1 MALSFVLYDGTG
13 GTDTFTVPFDYLK
26 RADVSVE
33 LDGVDVT
40 DDITWLSDTS
50 IQLTTTSGTDN
61 VEIRRTTDPE
71 DPEVT
76 FEDGSTPTADEL
88 NRAAKQALFL
98 HQERIDA
105 GDDVTVTEGSI
116 LFGTYAALPA
126 AGTANRLYCTTDTNQ
141 LYRDTGSVWQL
152 LEGAITGA
160 VTKSAGGTVTSLGTI
175 PNDSFTYAKL
185 QNVSATDKILGRST
199 AGAGDIEEIT
209 CTATGRSILDDTSV
223 AAVRTTLGVAA
234 DACQF
239 CHVHRNGV
247 DQTISDAT
255 WTRVNY
261 TTETFDTGSAFDLTA
276 DKFTPTVAG
285 KYLVIASCGYAGLS
299 DGDLIRS
306 DIYKNGASVA
316 ECINESNGSNI
327 TVVATMIVDMNGTTD
342 YLEHYTHQDGTGS
355 KSLYGAADRTYFQAI
370 RISA

>member
-185 QNVSATDKILGRST
+185 QNVSATDKILPLALVTSKRSPVRPLGAPSWTIPVWLRSGRLWVSLRT
-199 AGAGDIEEIT
+199 PVSSAMSIAMVLIRLSLTPPGLGLIT
-209 CTATGRSILDDTSV
+209 PLRPLILDQRSI
-223 AAVRTTLGVAA
+223 
-234 DACQF
+234 
-239 CHVHRNGV
+239 
-247 DQTISDAT
+247 
-255 WTRVNY
+255 
-261 TTETFDTGSAFDLTA
+261 
-276 DKFTPTVAG
+276 
-285 KYLVIASCGYAGLS
+285 
-299 DGDLIRS
+299 
-306 DIYKNGASVA
+306 
-316 ECINESNGSNI
+316 
-327 TVVATMIVDMNGTTD
+327 
-342 YLEHYTHQDGTGS
+342 
-355 KSLYGAADRTYFQAI
+355 
-370 RISA
+370 